1 MRPSS
6 QDYLSRWI
14 PAILVIAFLCDVVFH
29 FVRLDFLAFRGDEA
43 VRQAV
48 PLGYALEPDRRFQN
62 DRTSGDLAG
71 IANLPEYRVFRP
83 QVFTTDHFGYRNS
96 PSDSRLP
103 PSVLLLGS
111 SFTYGTANSDEQTLA
126 RQLEISSGC
135 SVYNAGG
142 WDRVVANARA
152 LVGRLGMRQSL
163 VLMEVLERDP
173 WERPIAIE
181 TRKPRFR
188 YSAVAWWYYDQA
200 MRSRLKSVAE
210 RLYKS
215 LSNDRIFPN
224 TFKANVVVRELEDGR
239 PMLFHRN
246 LEHRGRLPETGPH
259 VRAIERL
266 RDALREDGHRLGIY
280 LIPDKLT
287 VYRDLVSPLVPH
299 ADMGARVLAELE
311 RRLRA
316 LRIPVVNLEPVLH
329 AASREELSSGE
340 LIYWPDDTHWN
351 PTGIKISA
359 REIARAF
366 DLPASCGPA
375 PAKH

>member
-6 QDYLSRWI
+6 RDYLCRWI
-14 PAILVIAFLCDVVFH
+14 PTILVTAFLCDVVFH

-43 VRQAV
+43 VRQIV
-48 PLGYALEPDRRFQN
+48 PLGYPLEPDRRFQN
-62 DRTSGDLAG
+62 NRTSGDLAT

-83 QVFTTDHFGYRNS
+83 QVFTTDHLGYRN
-96 PSDSRLP
+96 PPGDARLP

-111 SFTYGTANSDEQTLA
+111 SFTLGTANSDEQTLA

-142 WDRVVANARA
+142 WDRIVANTRT
-152 LVGRLGMRQSL
+152 LVRRLGMRQGL
-163 VLMEVLERDP
+163 VLMEVLEREA
-173 WERPIAIE
+173 WEQPIAME
-181 TRKPRFR
+181 GRRRRFR
-188 YSAVAWWYYDQA
+188 YSGVVWWYYNQA
-200 MRSRLKSVAE
+200 IRSRLKIVAE
-210 RLYKS
+210 RLYKF
-215 LSNDRIFPN
+215 LCNDRIFPN
-224 TFKANVVVRELEDGR
+224 PFKASVVVRELEDGR

-246 LEHRGRLPETGPH
+246 MEHRGPLPETGPH
-259 VRAIERL
+259 VRVIERL
-266 RDALREDGHRLGIY
+266 RDVLREDGHRLGIY

-287 VYRDLVSPLVPH
+287 VYRDLVTPSVPQ

-311 RRLRA
+311 RHLRV

-329 AASREELSSGE
+329 AAGREEFNKGE

-351 PTGIKISA
+351 PRGIEISA
-359 REIARAF
+359 REIVRVF

-375 PAKH
+375 PAKD